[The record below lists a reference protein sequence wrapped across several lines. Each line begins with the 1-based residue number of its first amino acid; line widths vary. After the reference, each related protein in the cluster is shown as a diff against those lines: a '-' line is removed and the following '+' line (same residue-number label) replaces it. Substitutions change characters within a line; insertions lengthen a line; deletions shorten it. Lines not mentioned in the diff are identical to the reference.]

1 MLIQLLSE
9 QEVKYCLDKWGTN
22 EDGSK
27 TQPRS
32 DGENLKDNEECPDM
46 LPEVRQLVST
56 RLYNN
61 PYIESVICPDKVS
74 VNFYNEYKKGG
85 YYNKHID
92 SFRAAPKHSNV
103 YFDYGFSLGLTDDYE
118 GGEFVLENEVGQVSY
133 TIGRGQLLV
142 FPIMYIH
149 GVNPIKKGVRK
160 AIIGWMS
167 SNVSYEQ
174 SYILKNLY
182 QINAN
187 FIRDKNEDMA
197 LKSTLVQNYLAKS
210 WGQTR

>member
-1 MLIQLLSE
+1 MLIQLLH
-9 QEVKYCLDKWGTN
+9 QKEVDYCLDNWGTN
-22 EDGSK
+22 QDGAK

-32 DGENLKDNEECPDM
+32 DGEKLKDNEECPDM

-61 PYIESVICPDKVS
+61 PYLESVICPNKVS
-74 VNFYNEYKKGG
+74 VNFYNEYKEGG
-85 YYNKHID
+85 YYHKHID
-92 SFRAAPKHSNV
+92 TFRAAPKGNNV

-118 GGEFVLENEVGQVSY
+118 GGEFVLENEIGEVSY
-133 TIGRGQLLV
+133 TVGKGQLLV
-142 FPIMYIH
+142 FPIIYAH
-149 GVNPIKKGVRK
+149 GVKPITKGIRK

-182 QINAN
+182 EVNAD
-187 FIRDKNEDMA
+187 FIRHNKEDMA
-197 LKSTLVQNYLAKS
+197 LKSTLVQNYLAKH
-210 WGQTR
+210 WGR